1 MKARNWIVAGLMFGL
16 FATANAEPGRVSI
29 AHFEPLQKLSIDEA
43 DGLGPALMKF
53 DALGQSFDLELEPN
67 LGFLSPE
74 ARAVLPQGLGVYRGA
89 IAGKPGSWARIV
101 VHDGLPSG
109 MFWDGSEMFV
119 VESPADSA
127 LAINESVV
135 YRLADVNVAPG
146 AMTCGAHDFSGSGA
160 AVYEAVVGEIGERL
174 AQGPGAVTEIDI
186 GQIAD
191 FEFTSANGGDAGAAA
206 EIVTRMNIVDG
217 IYSQQI
223 GVQINVPLIDT
234 FNDINDPFTE
244 SDASL
249 LIDEVAT
256 YRDTTPA
263 QNALGLTHLWTGRDL
278 DGSTVGIAFD
288 NVLCRQRVGAALS
301 EGNVAANF
309 DSLIAAHEI
318 GHNFGAPHDGV
329 PGACASEPQTFIM
342 APSLSAN
349 ITAFSQCSV
358 DIMVANAA
366 QASCIRALPTV
377 DMSVRLTGQAS
388 TVFLTNTQQL
398 TIDLQNQG
406 GSQATNV
413 AADITVPANV
423 TFVSVTTSAGTCTN
437 GAGIVSCQLGDVP
450 GQTTR
455 TVTLTTTATS
465 VGSGS
470 FDAVVSADT
479 DERAGNNQASVQLTV
494 DPAVNLVATN
504 PGTSSINLDQSTVVQ
519 TTIDNTSTLD
529 ATGVTLSLS
538 FSSGLRPD
546 TVTWSAG
553 TCVIGVQQIDCTA
566 ATIAGESS
574 STLTIGVTG
583 TTAGTRSY
591 SGTLASNE
599 TDADI
604 ADNSVTASVR
614 IIDPNDDDSGGGS
627 MGLPFLLLLGMLT
640 VIGPR
645 LRLQAVSRRRRLVP
659 GAAARAPVR

>member
-1 MKARNWIVAGLMFGL
+1 MKARNWIVAGLAFGL
-16 FATANAEPGRVSI
+16 FATANAEPGRVSVS
-29 AHFEPLQKLSIDEA
+29 HFEPLQKLSIDDV
-43 DGLGPALMKF
+43 DGVGPTVMKF

-74 ARAVLPQGLGVYRGA
+74 ARAGLPQGIGVYRGA
-89 IAGKPGSWARIV
+89 IAGRPGSWARIV
-101 VHDGLPSG
+101 VYDGRPSG
-109 MFWDGSEMFV
+109 MIWDGREMFA
-119 VESPADSA
+119 VEAPADGATS
-127 LAINESVV
+127 EPVV
-135 YRLADVNVAPG
+135 YRLADVSVAPG
-146 AMTCGAHDFSGSGA
+146 SMTCGTHEFSGSGA
-160 AVYEAVVGEIGERL
+160 AVYKAIVGEIGERL

-186 GQIAD
+186 GQVAD
-191 FEFTSANGGDAGAAA
+191 FEFTSANGGDSGAAA

-278 DGSTVGIAFD
+278 DGSTVGIAFE
-288 NVLCRQRVGAALS
+288 NVLCRQRVGAGLS
-301 EGNVAANF
+301 EGNIAANF
-309 DSLIAAHEI
+309 DAIIAAHEI

-329 PGACASEPQTFIM
+329 PGPCESEPQTFIM
-342 APSLSAN
+342 APSVGAN
-349 ITAFSQCSV
+349 VTAFSQCSV

-377 DMSVRLTGQAS
+377 DMSVRLTGQPPTA
-388 TVFLTNTQQL
+388 FLTNTLEL

-413 AADITVPANV
+413 VADITLPVNV
-423 TFVSVTTSAGTCTN
+423 TFESVTTSAGSCTI
-437 GAGIVSCQLGDVP
+437 GAGTVSCQLGDVP

-465 VGSGS
+465 TGSGS

-494 DPAVNLVATN
+494 NPAVNLVATN
-504 PGTSSINLDQSTVVQ
+504 PSQATINLDQGTVVQ
-519 TTIDNTSTLD
+519 TTIANTSTLD
-529 ATGVTLSLS
+529 ATDVSLSLS
-538 FSSGLRPD
+538 FSNGLRPD
-546 TVTWSAG
+546 TATWTAG
-553 TCVIGVQQIDCTA
+553 TCTIGPQQVDCTA
-566 ATIAGESS
+566 ATIAGQTSS
-574 STLTIGVTG
+574 MLTIGVTG

-604 ADNSVTASVR
+604 SDNSVTGSVR
-614 IIDPNDDDSGGGS
+614 INDPNNDDSGGGS
-627 MGLPFLLLLGMLT
+627 PGLPLLLLLLGSL
-640 VIGPR
+640 I
-645 LRLQAVSRRRRLVP
+645 ARRRSQPCQLREWI
-659 GAAARAPVR
+659 